1 MEWQP
6 PERVVRSSMQ
16 TESRKLSGMVGSGV
30 LALTAQDRV
39 PVSRLH
45 VIWLG
50 GVYRLGKHNRSTA

>member
-1 MEWQP
+1 
-6 PERVVRSSMQ
+6 MQ